1 MFDQIDNINPYYASV
16 PIHSVNKI
24 FSKKVPRHTVPK
36 NDLYI
41 FLPYLGKLSLSARST
56 LEKTIRDILPC
67 VNLKV
72 VFRIKNRLSSK
83 FTFKDKISKEMRSLL
98 CYKFQCSSCN
108 ATYYGK
114 TKRHFKV
121 RVSEHMGVS
130 ARTGKN
136 IKSTKNSAVRDHMLV
151 CNNIVSFED
160 FSVLVNGT
168 SDFRIKLQESL
179 LIHRGGLQLN
189 KTSDSALLML
199 FS

>member
-108 ATYYGK
+108 AAYYGK

-121 RVSEHMGVS
+121 CVSEHMGVS

-136 IKSTKNSAVRDHMLV
+136 TKSTKNCAVRDRILV
-151 CNNIVSFED
+151 CNNMC
-160 FSVLVNGT
+160 
-168 SDFRIKLQESL
+168 L
-179 LIHRGGLQLN
+179 L
-189 KTSDSALLML
+189 KTFL
-199 FS
+199 FWPMEPMILE

>member
-1 MFDQIDNINPYYASV
+1 M
-16 PIHSVNKI
+16 
-24 FSKKVPRHTVPK
+24 
-36 NDLYI
+36 L
-41 FLPYLGKLSLSARST
+41 LSARST
-56 LEKTIRDILPC
+56 LEKTIRDIFPC
-67 VNLKV
+67 VNLKA

-98 CYKFQCSSCN
+98 CCKIQCSSCN

-114 TKRHFKV
+114 AKHHFKV

-160 FSVLVNGT
+160 FSVLANGT
-168 SDFRIKLQESL
+168 NDFRIKLQESL
-179 LIHRGGLQLN
+179 LIHRDGPQLN
-189 KTSDSALLML
+189 KTSESAPLML

>member
-1 MFDQIDNINPYYASV
+1 MQLKGIFEKNGYDNKFFDRCLRTFL
-16 PIHSVNKI
+16 NKI
-24 FSKKVPRHTVPK
+24 YSKKVPQHTGSK
-36 NDLYI
+36 KDLYI
-41 FLPYLGKLSLSARST
+41 FLPYLGKFSLPARST
-56 LEKTIRDILPC
+56 LVRTIRDILLC

-151 CNNIVSFED
+151 CNSIVSFDD
-160 FSVLVNGT
+160 FSVLANET
-168 SDFRIKLQESL
+168 NDFRIKLQESI
-179 LIHRGGLQLN
+179 LIHRDGSQLN
-189 KTSDSALLML
+189 KTS
-199 FS
+199 